1 MHNVESS
8 CCLSG
13 AGSLICSYDSSYY
26 GVVEFEWDEAKR
38 QSNLAKHR
46 VDFAIVRRLFDGR
59 AIVTTR
65 SSHPAEARYVT
76 TGVIEDLYVTVIWT
90 QRDTAIRFIS
100 ARRSRDAERR
110 IYRSIHGR

>member
-1 MHNVESS
+1 MHNVQSS

-46 VDFAIVRRLFDGR
+46 VDFVDVQALFDGR
-59 AIVTTR
+59 PLFTAVSR
-65 SSHPAEARYVT
+65 LVGEQRFVT
-76 TGVIEDLYVTVIWT
+76 TGILDGRFYTAVWT
-90 QRDTAIRFIS
+90 WRGEIIRLIP
-100 ARRSRDAERR
+100 ARRARDAETRS
-110 IYRSIHGR
+110 YRSIHGR